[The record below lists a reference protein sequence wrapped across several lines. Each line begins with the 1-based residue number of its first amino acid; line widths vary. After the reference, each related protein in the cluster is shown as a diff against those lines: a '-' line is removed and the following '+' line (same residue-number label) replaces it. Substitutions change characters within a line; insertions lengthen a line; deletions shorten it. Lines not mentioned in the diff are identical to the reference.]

1 MLSVVIAA
9 GLSTS
14 LYSCKSQEEK
24 DKETKAKIEAAAPGV
39 SVTVN
44 NGVATIT
51 GQVNDDAA
59 KAAMEETVK
68 KVDGVKS
75 VVNSLDV
82 PPPPVINPDQQLI
95 DAANTIVA
103 KYQGV
108 MSSVVNGVVTLT
120 GEIKRAD
127 LPNLM
132 SEINSIGPKS
142 VENKL
147 TVK

>member
-1 MLSVVIAA
+1 
-9 GLSTS
+9 
-14 LYSCKSQEEK
+14 
-24 DKETKAKIEAAAPGV
+24 KETKAKIEAAAPGV

-132 SEINSIGPKS
+132 SEINSI
-142 VENKL
+142 
-147 TVK
+147 